1 MEGGI
6 NMAKVTISNDIVV
19 TAKKE
24 LFERIKAN
32 INLDRVRE
40 ICADLYGVKDIHS
53 LDFRNGDIVV
63 HDGKIAYK
71 IEFDVRFAVPLLID
85 EEGNLLGAQEVE
97 TEEEATPE
105 GRIEDISQQASDTA
119 QGF

>member
-1 MEGGI
+1 
-6 NMAKVTISNDIVV
+6 MAKVTISNDIVA

-40 ICADLYGVKDIHS
+40 ICADLYGVKDMHA
-53 LDFRNGDIVV
+53 LDFKNGDIVV

-85 EEGNLLGAQEVE
+85 EEGNLLG
-97 TEEEATPE
+97 TE
-105 GRIEDISQQASDTA
+105 DTRGPDRRPQPA
-119 QGF
+119 DQ

>member
-1 MEGGI
+1 
-6 NMAKVTISNDIVV
+6 MAKVTISNDIVA

-40 ICADLYGVKDIHS
+40 ICAELYGVKGLHS
-53 LDFRNGDIVV
+53 LDFKNGDIVV

-71 IEFDVRFAVPLLID
+71 IDFDVRFVVPLLID
-85 EEGNLLGAQEVE
+85 EEGNLLGTQE
-97 TEEEATPE
+97 TEAESAVTQEE
-105 GRIEDISQQASDTA
+105 RVEDISQQTGDAA

>member
-1 MEGGI
+1 
-6 NMAKVTISNDIVV
+6 MAKVTISNDIVA

-40 ICADLYGVKDIHS
+40 ICADLYGAKDIHS

-63 HDGKIAYK
+63 YEGQIAYK

-85 EEGNLLGAQEVE
+85 EEGNLLGTQETDSE
-97 TEEEATPE
+97 IEATPE
-105 GRIEDISQQASDTA
+105 DRIENISQQASDSA

>member
-1 MEGGI
+1 
-6 NMAKVTISNDIVV
+6 MAKVTINNDIVA

-40 ICADLYGVKDIHS
+40 ICADLYGVKDMHA
-53 LDFRNGDIVV
+53 LDFKNGDIVV

-85 EEGNLLGAQEVE
+85 EEGNLLGTEDTESEVA
-97 TEEEATPE
+97 ATPE
-105 GRIEDISQQASDTA
+105 DRIDDLSQQTDDAA

>member
-1 MEGGI
+1 
-6 NMAKVTISNDIVV
+6 MAKVTISNDIVA

-40 ICADLYGVKDIHS
+40 ICADLYGVKDMHA
-53 LDFRNGDIVV
+53 LDFKNGDIVV

-85 EEGNLLGAQEVE
+85 EEGNLLGTEDTESEVA
-97 TEEEATPE
+97 TTPE
-105 GRIEDISQQASDTA
+105 DRIDDLSQQTNDAA

>member
-1 MEGGI
+1 
-6 NMAKVTISNDIVV
+6 MAKVTISNDIVA

-24 LFERIKAN
+24 LFDRLKAN

-40 ICADLYGVKDIHS
+40 ICADLYGVRDIHS
-53 LDFRNGDIVV
+53 LDFKNGDIVV
-63 HDGKIAYK
+63 HDGQIAYK

-85 EEGNLLGAQEVE
+85 EEGNLLGTQD
-97 TEEEATPE
+97 TKPEAASTPE
-105 GRIEDISQQASDTA
+105 DRVEDISRQSSDAA

>member
-1 MEGGI
+1 
-6 NMAKVTISNDIVV
+6 MAKVTISNDIVA

-24 LFERIKAN
+24 LFERIKSN

-53 LDFRNGDIVV
+53 LDFKNGDIVV
-63 HDGKIAYK
+63 HDGQIAYK

-85 EEGNLLGAQEVE
+85 EEGNLLGAHEPE
-97 TEEEATPE
+97 PEAAATPE
-105 GRIEDISQQASDTA
+105 DRVEDISQQTSDAA

>member
-1 MEGGI
+1 
-6 NMAKVTISNDIVV
+6 MAKVTISNDIVV

-40 ICADLYGVKDIHS
+40 ICADLYGVKDMHS
-53 LDFRNGDIVV
+53 LDFKNGDIVV

-85 EEGNLLGAQEVE
+85 EEGNLLGTEE
-97 TEEEATPE
+97 TESEAAATAEE
-105 GRIEDISQQASDTA
+105 RIDDLSQQTSDAA